1 MTGVSDD
8 ELYRQY
14 ETVNLY
20 RRGPGAKVELN
31 RPERMNAWSRQF
43 SADLRDAITEVTENP
58 EVRAILIT
66 GAGRAFSSGADLK
79 EAAEDAGGG
88 PVDVYKILTERYH
101 PLITGIRRMPKPVI
115 AGVNGPAAGI
125 GLSLALACDLVVAAE
140 SAYFSLAF
148 VNIGL
153 VPDGGSSLFVPS
165 RVGFARA
172 AELAMLGERLDAR
185 TALGW
190 GLINRVWPD
199 EEYQAQ
205 AQALLDRMAARRHQV
220 LRRDQAPA
228 QQVAV
233 RAHGRPARV
242 RGGHPEG
249 DGRLRRLRRGT
260 GGLRREAAAPV
271 QRGLRPPGPSAILD
285 TPQLERVYRA
295 EAPRITAALAAR
307 IGDVGLAAD
316 AVQDAFVEALEHW
329 RDAPPPNPGGWLAT
343 TARRKAIDRLRR
355 DRAGQEKL
363 ALLAATATEAFPET
377 EAADDELLGMVFA
390 CCHPAL
396 PRESQIALTLRA
408 VCGLTTAEI
417 AAAFL
422 AAEPAMTQRLLRARK
437 ALRAAGADMRLPD
450 PDQLAD
456 RLAEVLAVVYLV
468 FNEGYLASAGRQPAR
483 RDLAA
488 QAVALTRLLHRL
500 MPREPEVL
508 GLLALLLLHE
518 SRAATRFD
526 GWGRLVRLADQ
537 DRTRWNR
544 ALIAEATGLLDRALT
559 QRASGPYQ
567 VQAAIAALH
576 AEAPD
581 YEHTDWRQ
589 IRILYDRLQ
598 ELTPSPVVLLNRAVA
613 TRYVVGPEAALA
625 EITPLAAD
633 LDGYRLFHALR
644 AGLLTGLGRDDEAR
658 EASERA
664 LALAGNPAEREL
676 LARRLS
682 F

>member
-1 MTGVSDD
+1 MD
-8 ELYRQY
+8 
-14 ETVNLY
+14 
-20 RRGPGAKVELN
+20 
-31 RPERMNAWSRQF
+31 
-43 SADLRDAITEVTENP
+43 
-58 EVRAILIT
+58 
-66 GAGRAFSSGADLK
+66 
-79 EAAEDAGGG
+79 
-88 PVDVYKILTERYH
+88 
-101 PLITGIRRMPKPVI
+101 
-115 AGVNGPAAGI
+115 
-125 GLSLALACDLVVAAE
+125 
-140 SAYFSLAF
+140 
-148 VNIGL
+148 
-153 VPDGGSSLFVPS
+153 
-165 RVGFARA
+165 
-172 AELAMLGERLDAR
+172 
-185 TALGW
+185 TA
-190 GLINRVWPD
+190 
-199 EEYQAQ
+199 
-205 AQALLDRMAARRHQV
+205 
-220 LRRDQAPA
+220 
-228 QQVAV
+228 
-233 RAHGRPARV
+233 
-242 RGGHPEG
+242 
-249 DGRLRRLRRGT
+249 
-260 GGLRREAAAPV
+260 
-271 QRGLRPPGPSAILD
+271 
-285 TPQLERVYRA
+285 QLERVYRA

-316 AVQDAFVEALEHW
+316 AVQDAFVEAIEHW

-355 DRAGQEKL
+355 ARAGQEKL
-363 ALLAATATEAFPET
+363 ALLAATATDTGQET
-377 EAADDELLGMVFA
+377 EAADDELLGMIFA

-417 AAAFL
+417 SAAFL
-422 AAEPAMTQRLLRARK
+422 VAEPAMTQRLLRARK
-437 ALRAAGADMRLPD
+437 ALRAVGPDGAHADMRVPD
-450 PDQLAD
+450 PDHLAD

-488 QAVALTRLLHRL
+488 QAVALTRLLHQL

-518 SRAATRFD
+518 SRNATRFD

-544 ALIAEATGLLDRALT
+544 ALIAEATGLLDRALAL
-559 QRASGPYQ
+559 RGPGPYQ

-581 YEHTDWRQ
+581 YDHTDWGQ
-589 IRILYDRLQ
+589 IRLLYDRLQ
-598 ELTPSPVVLLNRAVA
+598 ALTPSPVVLLNRAVA

-625 EITPLAAD
+625 ELTPLAAE

-644 AGLLTGLGRDDEAR
+644 AGLLAGLGRDDEAR
-658 EASERA
+658 DASERA